1 MERAVRQQDRP
12 NGRYPLSD
20 LENLMPDIISLGA
33 LIVSSLGTT
42 VAAANALYLGTLAL
56 AYGGLAFG
64 LGALQGLF
72 VNKPSVP
79 KPEDGSYN
87 LKQNVPSLSY
97 VLGRVKKGG
106 DYVFLE
112 ERNGVAYHVTVQAAH
127 KIQGYVQH
135 YLHDEKVTLDVDGY
149 VRNPS
154 HFVIGSTSYVIIR
167 SRLGAQSET
176 AYSEV
181 SGVFSSIWGA
191 AYRGDGLA
199 STLMMCSTVDQK
211 VYLQVYPNQMPT
223 QSVVLDGNAEV
234 YDPRT
239 GLRGFT
245 TNIALYRLWH
255 LTHAVGGRLSLDD
268 MHLPDWIAAANVCDE
283 TVLNRE
289 GDVEPRYHGGFWFR
303 ANNEPTEVG
312 RVMDQAAELVVFER
326 PDGKIGVHA
335 GRFVEPDIRLT
346 REDIINAQ
354 LDGNTRDS
362 STVLAVRGRFVD
374 MHNDFVT
381 ADAAIYGNPYQ
392 TEDDSERTKT
402 LENEAIQSHNH
413 VQRLQKITYI
423 RANARRVS
431 ILAHY
436 EPAENVPYRRFVRV
450 HLPPKM
456 EEAIVE
462 ITATPRLSLKNMT
475 LEFSGIVVPANLY
488 DFVASV
494 EEGAPPSRPDKVDPS
509 GVPKPTGF
517 TVLIKTEVVSGG
529 ATVAYALASWS
540 LASSILSYE
549 FEWEKADLSEPSRSA
564 NSNGGDTEVRS
575 QYLVDG
581 AQYRF
586 RLRAWGGGTPSEWTD
601 YIIATAT
608 ADPTPPAVV
617 SGAAA
622 TGGSGQVNFSWVAPN
637 SPNYAG
643 VRLYLNTANSFTGA
657 TLVATEY
664 GPPNI
669 ADGRV
674 VTGVSAGTKYGF
686 IVAINNSGVP
696 AAAVSTGAVVVS

>member
-1 MERAVRQQDRP
+1 
-12 NGRYPLSD
+12 
-20 LENLMPDIISLGA
+20 MPDIISLGA

-72 VNKPSVP
+72 VNKPAVP

-87 LKQNVPSLSY
+87 LKQNVPSLTY

-106 DYVFLE
+106 DYAFLE
-112 ERNGVAYHVTVQAAH
+112 EFNGTAYHVVVLAAH
-127 KIQGYVQH
+127 KIKRFVQH
-135 YLHDEKVTLDVDGY
+135 YLHDEVVTLGPEDHVIT
-149 VRNPS
+149 PA
-154 HFVIGSTSYVIIR
+154 HFVIGSSRYVIIR
-167 SRLGAQSET
+167 TRFGFAASE
-176 AYSEV
+176 AYPEITSA
-181 SGVFSSIWGA
+181 FPSIWSSA
-191 AYRGDGLA
+191 HRGDGLA
-199 STLMMCSTVDQK
+199 TVMMMCSTAASKD
-211 VYLQVYPNQMPT
+211 YLSVYPNQMP
-223 QSVVLDGNAEV
+223 QHSADIEGHAEI

-239 GLRGFT
+239 GTYDYTENL
-245 TNIALYRLWH
+245 ALHRLWH

-413 VQRLQKITYI
+413 IQRLQKITYI

-475 LEFSGIVVPANLY
+475 IEFSGIIVPASLY
-488 DFVASV
+488 GFVASV
-494 EEGAPPSRPDKVDPS
+494 EEGAPPSRPDRIDPA
-509 GVPKPTGF
+509 GVPAPTGF
-517 TVLIKTEVVSGG
+517 SVLINTEVVSGG
-529 ATVAYALASWS
+529 ATAAYASASWTPVS
-540 LASSILSYE
+540 DVLTYE
-549 FEWEKADLSEPSRSA
+549 FEWERLDVSEPVRSA
-564 NSNGGDTEVRS
+564 ASTAGQSEVRS

-581 AQYRF
+581 GQYRF
-586 RLRAWGGGTPSEWTD
+586 RLRAWGGGTPSNWTG
-601 YIIATAT
+601 YINATAT
-608 ADPTPPAVV
+608 ADPVAP
-617 SGAAA
+617 
-622 TGGSGQVNFSWVAPN
+622 GQVNGVTVTEGVGQALFEWTAPN
-637 SPNYAG
+637 SSNYFAC
-643 VRLYLNTANSFTGA
+643 RIYISSTNNINAA
-657 TLVATEY
+657 TLMATEY
-664 GPPNI
+664 GPPSAVDNR
-669 ADGRV
+669 AVLGL
-674 VTGVSAGTKYGF
+674 TAGTRYAWL
-686 IVAINNSGVP
+686 VAINASGVP
-696 AAAVSTGAVVVS
+696 STAVATGAFVVS